1 MMILKIKTIAC
12 THAALKIPR
21 MASQTYHFILSG
33 AFTHCREREDRMRK
47 AREARQAK
55 IKEREDK
62 QKELELKAQQKVE
75 STNYAQEKKI
85 REDRDRALARYANYI
100 DTLCYYVGC
109 KVYCIYFS

>member
-1 MMILKIKTIAC
+1 
-12 THAALKIPR
+12 
-21 MASQTYHFILSG
+21 
-33 AFTHCREREDRMRK
+33 MRK

-85 REDRDRALARYANYI
+85 REDRDRALARYGNYI
-100 DTLCYYVGC
+100 DRLCYYFGY
-109 KVYCIYFS
+109 KFYGIYFS

>member
-1 MMILKIKTIAC
+1 MMILKIKTSAY
-12 THAALKIPR
+12 THATLKTPR
-21 MASQTYHFILSG
+21 MASLTYHFILSG

-85 REDRDRALARYANYI
+85 REDRDRALAR
-100 DTLCYYVGC
+100 
-109 KVYCIYFS
+109 

>member
-1 MMILKIKTIAC
+1 
-12 THAALKIPR
+12 
-21 MASQTYHFILSG
+21 
-33 AFTHCREREDRMRK
+33 MRK

-85 REDRDRALARYANYI
+85 REDRDRALARYVIAQ
-100 DTLCYYVGC
+100 L
-109 KVYCIYFS
+109 VYAL